1 MEWLLVGFVAVG
13 AVVIL
18 VAKFTGPRVPEPR
31 VAEADLDLVREGDRA
46 RWRRLR
52 LRGYRAD
59 KRQDDFF
66 RLAAYRKAVAGGA
79 SEPEARAR
87 VRREFPFY
95 YLDPA
100 ERDAGEFTGDDANL
114 PVVLRERVNGNARVI
129 KPLMESEG
137 ERFRTMNALI
147 RTCIRKGAF

>member
-1 MEWLLVGFVAVG
+1 M
-13 AVVIL
+13 
-18 VAKFTGPRVPEPR
+18 
-31 VAEADLDLVREGDRA
+31 
-46 RWRRLR
+46 
-52 LRGYRAD
+52 
-59 KRQDDFF
+59 
-66 RLAAYRKAVAGGA
+66 AGGV

-100 ERDAGEFTGDDANL
+100 DREAGEYTGDDANL
-114 PVVLRERVNGNARVI
+114 PVILRERINGNARVI

-137 ERFRTMNALI
+137 DRFRTMNALI

>member
-1 MEWLLVGFVAVG
+1 MEWLLYGMVAIG
-13 AVVIL
+13 AAIIL
-18 VAKFTGPRVPEPR
+18 VLKFTGSPMPEPR
-31 VAEADLDLVREGDRA
+31 IAAADLELVREGDRA
-46 RWRRLR
+46 RWRRLKR
-52 LRGYRAD
+52 RDYQAD

-66 RLAAYRKAVAGGA
+66 RLAAFRKAVAGGA
-79 SEPEARAR
+79 AEAEARDR

-100 ERDAGEFTGDDANL
+100 DRDADAYAGDDGNL
-114 PVVLRERVNGNARVI
+114 PVILRARINGNARVI

-137 ERFRTMNALI
+137 DRFRTMNALI

>member
-1 MEWLLVGFVAVG
+1 MEWLLFGFVALGTVI
-13 AVVIL
+13 IL
-18 VAKFTGPRVPEPR
+18 VVKFTGPVVPEQR
-31 VAEADLDLVREGDRA
+31 IAEADLELVREGDRA
-46 RWRRLR
+46 RWRRLK
-52 LRGYRAD
+52 LRAYRAD

-100 ERDAGEFTGDDANL
+100 ERDAGEYAGEDANL
-114 PVVLRERVNGNARVI
+114 PVILRARINGNARVI

-137 ERFRTMNALI
+137 DRFRTMNALI

>member
-1 MEWLLVGFVAVG
+1 MEWLLFGFVALGTVI
-13 AVVIL
+13 IL
-18 VAKFTGPRVPEPR
+18 VVKFAGPVVPEQR
-31 VAEADLDLVREGDRA
+31 IAEADLELVREGDRA
-46 RWRRLR
+46 RWRRLK
-52 LRGYRAD
+52 LRAYRAD

-66 RLAAYRKAVAGGA
+66 RLAAYRKAVADGA
-79 SEPEARAR
+79 SELEARAR

-100 ERDAGEFTGDDANL
+100 ERDAGDYAGEDANL
-114 PVVLRERVNGNARVI
+114 PVILRARINGNARVI

-137 ERFRTMNALI
+137 DRFRTMNALI